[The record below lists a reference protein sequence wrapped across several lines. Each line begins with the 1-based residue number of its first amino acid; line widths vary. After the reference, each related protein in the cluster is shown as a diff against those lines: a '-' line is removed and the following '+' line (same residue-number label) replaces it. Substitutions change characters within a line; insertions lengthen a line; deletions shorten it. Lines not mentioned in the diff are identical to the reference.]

1 MLLTRVNS
9 VEDHFILRCMEKVI
23 VTIQHENQV
32 LKKRKK
38 KGQVFKKKNKFLIV
52 CLYVEYSKATVE
64 RKALWAK

>member
-32 LKKRKK
+32 LKKKKK
-38 KGQVFKKKNKFLIV
+38 KGQVFKKKTNSSLCACMLNIPKQL
-52 CLYVEYSKATVE
+52 
-64 RKALWAK
+64 